1 MSPRSRPGA
10 HRDAQNEIILN
21 LEDQSSCWE
30 ALAETR
36 AELVRNLRIE
46 LGEDPDA
53 DDERE
58 QL

>member
-1 MSPRSRPGA
+1 MIR
-10 HRDAQNEIILN
+10 N
-21 LEDQSSCWE
+21 LEELSSCWE

-46 LGEDPDA
+46 PGENPDA